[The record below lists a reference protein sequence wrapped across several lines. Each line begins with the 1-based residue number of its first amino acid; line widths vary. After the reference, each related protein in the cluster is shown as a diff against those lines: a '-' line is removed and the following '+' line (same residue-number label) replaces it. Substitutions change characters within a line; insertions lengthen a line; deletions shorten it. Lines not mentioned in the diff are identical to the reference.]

1 MNERERQ
8 FEANEELMSKIEK
21 QYERL
26 GVKDL
31 HWNDMK
37 EPYICLSGSMPLTQE
52 GKIVYVPVEAL
63 FTIYYDAD
71 GFADEEEMTYQLET
85 ELAHITLFNE
95 ENSII

>member
-1 MNERERQ
+1 MNDRDRQ

-31 HWNDMK
+31 HWDDSN
-37 EPYICLSGSMPLTQE
+37 EPYIFLSGSMPLTQE

-63 FTIYYDAD
+63 FSIYYDAD
-71 GFADEEEMTYQLET
+71 GFRDEQEMTSQLEY
-85 ELAHITLFNE
+85 ELAHITLFIK